1 MAACPIILY
10 LGGALDDG
18 FVQTMKLTGIRRY
31 AATRRWDVMAISKSR
46 SAPARIPALLEKY
59 RPIGCVVEFFGGDRP
74 FLKPSLFGSVP
85 IVYLDIPGGLQTD
98 LADRA
103 VAVDEDAVARAALRE
118 LSAVRPASF
127 AVVEYQKPLSW
138 SVTRAEAF
146 RALATAEGL
155 SCSVFAARRRET
167 SEARA
172 TRLAQWLTALP
183 RPCGVFAVND
193 EIARDVGTVCRAA
206 RLHIPKDVSLVGVD
220 NNQEICETAE
230 PTLSSIQLDFER
242 MGFVA
247 ARLLA
252 ARMAASSLPPSAAR
266 HSTLGASS
274 LAYGGD
280 GLTVASIGPPMVVRR
295 QSTSG
300 RGRHE
305 PRILKAVEMIRAEA
319 CDGLTAAALAAR
331 FDCSRRLF
339 NMRFREATGHSVL
352 DEILHVR
359 LERAFTL
366 LSQTETPIGAIADFC
381 GFRSYWALDFLFR
394 TRFGMSMR
402 DWRRRNGRL
411 EP

>member
-1 MAACPIILY
+1 MRLLY
-10 LGGALDDG
+10 LGALDNG

-31 AATRRWDVMAISKSR
+31 AAARRWEVMAISKSQ
-46 SAPARIPALLEKY
+46 SIPARISALLEKY

-74 FLKPSLFGSVP
+74 FLKPSLFESVP
-85 IVYLDIPGGLQTD
+85 IVYLDMPGGLQTY

-103 VAVDEDAVARAALRE
+103 VAVDEDAVARSALRE

-146 RALATAEGL
+146 RALATAEGRP
-155 SCSVFAARRRET
+155 CSVFAARRGET
-167 SEARA
+167 PETRA
-172 TRLAQWLTALP
+172 TRLSQWLSALP

-193 EIARDVGTVCRAA
+193 EIASQVSAACRAV
-206 RLHIPKDVSLVGVD
+206 RLHIPKDISLIGVD
-220 NNQEICETAE
+220 NNLEICETSE
-230 PTLSSIQLDFER
+230 PTLSSIQIDFER
-242 MGFVA
+242 MGYVA
-247 ARLLA
+247 AKLLA
-252 ARMAASSLPPSAAR
+252 ETIRGRAASSLPTSAAP
-266 HSTLGASS
+266 S
-274 LAYGGD
+274 LADGGE
-280 GLTVASIGPPMVVRR
+280 GRAVASVGPLMVLRR
-295 QSTSG
+295 KSTSG

-319 CDGLTAAALAAR
+319 CDGLTAAKLAAR

-359 LERAFTL
+359 LEKAFTL
-366 LSQTETPIGAIADFC
+366 LAKTDTPIGAIPDFC

-402 DWRRRNGRL
+402 EWRRRNGRV
-411 EP
+411 ES

>member
-1 MAACPIILY
+1 MAVRPIILY

-31 AATRRWDVMAISKSR
+31 AAARRWDVMAISKSR

-118 LSAVRPASF
+118 LSAGRPASF

-138 SVTRAEAF
+138 SVTRAKAF
-146 RALATAEGL
+146 SALATAEGRP
-155 SCSVFAARRRET
+155 CRVFAAHRRET

-172 TRLAQWLTALP
+172 ARLSQWLSTLP

-193 EIARDVGTVCRAA
+193 EIASQVSAACRAV
-206 RLHIPKDVSLVGVD
+206 RLHIPKDISLIGVD
-220 NNQEICETAE
+220 NNLEICETSE
-230 PTLSSIQLDFER
+230 PTLSSIQIDFER
-242 MGFVA
+242 MGYVA

-252 ARMAASSLPPSAAR
+252 ATIKGRASASLPLSAASSSADGGSGLSAA
-266 HSTLGASS
+266 A
-274 LAYGGD
+274 
-280 GLTVASIGPPMVVRR
+280 VGPLMVLRR
-295 QSTSG
+295 KSTSG

-305 PRILKAVEMIRAEA
+305 PRILKAMEMIRAEA
-319 CDGLTAAALAAR
+319 CDGLTAAKLAAR

-359 LERAFTL
+359 LEKAFTL
-366 LSQTETPIGAIADFC
+366 LAKTDTPIGAIPDFC

-402 DWRRRNGRL
+402 EWRRRNGRVD
-411 EP
+411 P